1 MKTKSLTSPS
11 RCGVLSRPLFSFI
24 LSLIIA
30 LPVFGQ
36 SSEGE
41 TSASKS
47 FIGVGLS
54 TTGYYLIGKPKYEYI
69 AGVTPF
75 LTIHYG
81 YTLSRRATL
90 QAGVGYGANA
100 STLSTTRYV
109 SADEIYEVQKT
120 QNMKALV
127 VPVTLKFTPFN
138 PHRKLQLYAN
148 ATLAPTFGRIKASA
162 TESIE
167 GNSSELYNEET
178 SAFNVVAT
186 GGLTL
191 NYKMSSRLD
200 GFVDGM
206 IFYKNLHTRGTLHNQ
221 RPMSVGIGLNYKL
234 K

>member
-1 MKTKSLTSPS
+1 MKTRVFVPPLCSAFIK
-11 RCGVLSRPLFSFI
+11 PLFLFI
-24 LSLIIA
+24 FFLA
-30 LPVFGQ
+30 LVPPVLGQ
-36 SSEGE
+36 SSESE
-41 TSASKS
+41 TAASKS
-47 FIGVGLS
+47 FIGAGLS

-69 AGVTPF
+69 TGVTPY

-81 YTLSRRATL
+81 YTLSKRATL
-90 QAGVGYGANA
+90 QIGLGYGANE

-120 QNMKALV
+120 QNIKAAV
-127 VPVTLKFTPFN
+127 VPITLKFTPFS

-148 ATLAPTFGRIKASA
+148 ATVAPTVGYIKASA
-162 TESIE
+162 SESME
-167 GNSSELYNEET
+167 GNTMELYNEET

-191 NYKMSSRLD
+191 NYKMTSRLD

-206 IFYKNLHTRGTLHNQ
+206 LFYKNLHSRGTLHNQ
-221 RPMSVGIGLNYKL
+221 KPMSVGIGLNYKL